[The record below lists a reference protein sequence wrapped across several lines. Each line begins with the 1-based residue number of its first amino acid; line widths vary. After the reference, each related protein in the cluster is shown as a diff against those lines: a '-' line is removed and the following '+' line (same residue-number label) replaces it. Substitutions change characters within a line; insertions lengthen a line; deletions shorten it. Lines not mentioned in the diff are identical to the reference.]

1 MLIIALRVLLVGWVI
16 AYTDTM
22 CADQGI
28 ISDTEGAE
36 QDITLQECQQ
46 RCLKEFSC
54 NFIFFGIAVWGLVA
68 NRCALFETCDNPIK
82 YTDNHPAVYR
92 RVSSGKNTTKSFH
105 MKKQLAFRRVCI
117 LQTFFAEKIPFIKIN
132 GRYCADDYNT
142 TNTLDEALEECTKD
156 DTCAVLH
163 NEECDDKGPF
173 RLCKHQSIVTNSSFE
188 SCAYAKQGKSIQNS
202 CLFSWKYH

>member
-1 MLIIALRVLLVGWVI
+1 MHTILINAFCVLLVGWEI
-16 AYTDTM
+16 TYTDTL

-28 ISDTEGAE
+28 ISDTKGAE

-92 RVSSGKNTTKSFH
+92 RVSSGNNRS
-105 MKKQLAFRRVCI
+105 
-117 LQTFFAEKIPFIKIN
+117 
-132 GRYCADDYNT
+132 
-142 TNTLDEALEECTKD
+142 
-156 DTCAVLH
+156 
-163 NEECDDKGPF
+163 
-173 RLCKHQSIVTNSSFE
+173 
-188 SCAYAKQGKSIQNS
+188 
-202 CLFSWKYH
+202 